1 MRKEAALEE
10 WEKLYETATRIKAGK
25 PWDKFWD
32 MDIIGI
38 TRGNEEDTVFFSI
51 LGRGGDCYGVSVYEG
66 FEGLNTFLML
76 AMQQSMNVSSEFAMY
91 HQKNL
96 SCYWGNREELSNAQR
111 KTIKDLGY
119 KYRGKNQWLYFM
131 SFEPGYYPYN
141 LDKDEVLRMSQYM
154 HDLEL
159 ALTYYQENTISVA
172 FENGNMFHVILD
184 DKDNVVIGREEP
196 LPFVTFQFGSLCLDD
211 EELLSEL
218 KNVPQCDAV
227 LEADVSAPG
236 MPVADKKYD
245 RPANMALALLGDAN
259 SGMMLKFEMVHP
271 EEDGVVMLAEILIG
285 FIFQFG
291 TPQEVRV
298 SNVVIEAGLS
308 QICDVCGI
316 KLRPVKRLRGL
327 DEFVEGLYRFI

>member
-1 MRKEAALEE
+1 MRKEAVLKE
-10 WEKLYETATRIKAGK
+10 WEKLYDTATRIKARK
-25 PWDKFWD
+25 PWEKFWD

-51 LGRGGDCYGVSVYEG
+51 LGRGGDCYGVSAYEG

-111 KTIKDLGY
+111 KIIKDLGY

-131 SFEPGYYPYN
+131 SFEPGYDPYN

-159 ALTYYQENTISVA
+159 ALTYYQENTISVD
-172 FENGNMFHVILD
+172 FEKGNMFHVILD
-184 DKDNVVIGREEP
+184 DKDNVVCGREEP
-196 LPFVTFQFGSLCLDD
+196 LPFVTFQFGSLCIDD

-218 KNVPQCDAV
+218 KTVPHCDAV

-236 MPVADKKYD
+236 MSVADKKYD

-259 SGMMLKFEMVHP
+259 SGMMLKFEMVRP
-271 EEDGVVMLAEILIG
+271 KENGVVILAEILIG

-291 TPQEVRV
+291 APREVRV
-298 SNVVIEAGLS
+298 SNEIIEAGLE

-316 KLRPVKRLRGL
+316 KLRRVKRLRGL
-327 DEFVEGLYRFI
+327 DEFVEGLYRFS